1 MLQEDPKRT
10 HVPSE
15 PQLVVALYVATNQPM
30 VQPVGRAAQAAQG
43 AVVAVREG
51 AIFHVMV
58 ALTLAESGE
67 NIIYSAPPVE
77 QRDVQQ
83 ALEEA
88 LNFAE
93 SMGFIL
99 DGTGWANLDD
109 AHRAE
114 LLERT
119 PAFWPPADVE
129 EAAGPADVEE
139 AAVERPKT
147 DDPMQAV
154 ARLFAAFA
162 LLLFASCSGMSSEQ
176 RAQAAEIHQQLGDNL
191 LYQGD
196 AQGAIKEYLQSLDLD
211 ETPEA
216 HNGLGLIYWY
226 SLGRGDDG
234 AKEFKRALQMR
245 PDYSEAMTNLGALY
259 ISRNQFTD
267 AIPLLDKAAR
277 DPLYKTRTVA
287 QANLGWALYK
297 SGQPEKGIGEI
308 RGALAVAPKYCLGW
322 RQLGTIY
329 SEQSRLD
336 DASKAFGRYAEE
348 CPDVGDAHLL
358 FGKVLARQQRAKEAR
373 AEFERCAIPKQE
385 RDKPVASEC
394 ARFLKELGTP

>member
-10 HVPSE
+10 HVPAE
-15 PQLVVALYVATNQPM
+15 PQLIVALYVATNQPV
-30 VQPVGRAAQAAQG
+30 VQPMGRTAQAAQG

-51 AIFHVMV
+51 ASFHVMV

-67 NIIYSAPPVE
+67 NVIYSAPPVE
-77 QRDVQQ
+77 QREVQQ

-109 AHRAE
+109 AHRSE
-114 LLERT
+114 LLESI

-129 EAAGPADVEE
+129 EAPAG
-139 AAVERPKT
+139 RPRI

-162 LLLFASCSGMSSEQ
+162 LLLFASCSGMSAEQ

-196 AQGAIKEYLQSLDLD
+196 AQGAIKEYMQSLDLD

-226 SLGRGDDG
+226 SLGRPEDG
-234 AKEFKRALQMR
+234 AKEFRRALQMR

-259 ISRNQFTD
+259 ISRSQFTD

-329 SEQSRLD
+329 SEQGRLD
-336 DASKAFGRYAEE
+336 EASKAFGRYAEE

>member
-10 HVPSE
+10 HLAADPARIAAIYIS
-15 PQLVVALYVATNQPM
+15 TNQPV
-30 VQPVGRAAQAAQG
+30 VQPVGRAAQAAQA
-43 AVVAVREG
+43 AVVALREG
-51 AIFHVMV
+51 PVFRVVV

-67 NIIYSAPPVE
+67 NVIYAGGPVQ

-83 ALEEA
+83 SVEEA

-99 DGTGWANLDD
+99 DGTGWPNLDD

-129 EAAGPADVEE
+129 EAAA
-139 AAVERPKT
+139 ERPKSG
-147 DDPMQAV
+147 DPMQAV

-162 LLLFASCSGMSSEQ
+162 LLLLASCSGMSAEQ

-234 AKEFKRALQMR
+234 MKEFKRALQMR

-259 ISRNQFTD
+259 ISRTQFAD
-267 AIPLLDKAAR
+267 AIPLLEKAAR

-329 SEQSRLD
+329 SDQGRLD
-336 DASKAFGRYAEE
+336 QASRAFGRYAEE

>member
-10 HVPSE
+10 HLAADPARIAAIYIS
-15 PQLVVALYVATNQPM
+15 TNQPV
-30 VQPVGRAAQAAQG
+30 VQPVGRAAQAAQA
-43 AVVAVREG
+43 AVVALREG
-51 AIFHVMV
+51 PVFRVVV

-67 NIIYSAPPVE
+67 NVIYAGGPVQ

-83 ALEEA
+83 SVEEA

-99 DGTGWANLDD
+99 DGTGWPNLDD
-109 AHRAE
+109 AHKAE
-114 LLERT
+114 VLERT
-119 PAFWPPADVE
+119 PAFWPPAEVE
-129 EAAGPADVEE
+129 ETHQ
-139 AAVERPKT
+139 ERPKPA
-147 DDPMQAV
+147 DPMEVV
-154 ARLFAAFA
+154 ARLFAAFCV
-162 LLLFASCSGMSSEQ
+162 LLLVSCSGLSAEQ
-176 RAQAAEIHQQLGDNL
+176 RAQGSEIHQQLGDNL

-234 AKEFKRALQMR
+234 MKEFKRALQMR

-259 ISRNQFTD
+259 ISRTQFAD
-267 AIPLLDKAAR
+267 AIPLLEKAAR

-329 SEQSRLD
+329 SDQGRLD
-336 DASKAFGRYAEE
+336 QASRAFGRYAEE

>member
-10 HVPSE
+10 HVPAE
-15 PQLVVALYVATNQPM
+15 PQLIVALYVATNQPV
-30 VQPVGRAAQAAQG
+30 VQPVGRTAQAAQG

-51 AIFHVMV
+51 ATFQVMA

-67 NIIYSAPPVE
+67 NVIYSAPPVE
-77 QRDVQQ
+77 QREVQQ

-109 AHRAE
+109 AHRSE
-114 LLERT
+114 LLEST

-129 EAAGPADVEE
+129 EAPAEK
-139 AAVERPKT
+139 PQI

-162 LLLFASCSGMSSEQ
+162 LLLLASCSGMSAEQ

-196 AQGAIKEYLQSLDLD
+196 AQGAIKEYMQSLDLD

-226 SLGRGDDG
+226 SLGRPEDG

-259 ISRNQFTD
+259 ISRSQFTD

-336 DASKAFGRYAEE
+336 EASKAFGRYAEE

>member
-1 MLQEDPKRT
+1 
-10 HVPSE
+10 
-15 PQLVVALYVATNQPM
+15 
-30 VQPVGRAAQAAQG
+30 
-43 AVVAVREG
+43 
-51 AIFHVMV
+51 V
-58 ALTLAESGE
+58 ALTLVESGE
-67 NIIYSAPPVE
+67 NVIYSAPPVE

-129 EAAGPADVEE
+129 EAPP
-139 AAVERPKT
+139 ERPKAG
-147 DDPMQAV
+147 DPMQAV

-162 LLLFASCSGMSSEQ
+162 LLLSVSCSGMSAEQ

-196 AQGAIKEYLQSLDLD
+196 AQGAIKEYMQSLELD

-226 SLGRGDDG
+226 SLGRADDG

-245 PDYSEAMTNLGALY
+245 PDFSEAMTNLGALY

>member
-10 HVPSE
+10 YVP
-15 PQLVVALYVATNQPM
+15 PDAQRIAALYVATNQPV
-30 VQPVGRAAQAAQG
+30 VQPMGRPAQAAQ
-43 AVVAVREG
+43 ASVIAFREG
-51 AIFHVMV
+51 AVFHVIV

-67 NIIYSAPPVE
+67 NVIYAGEPVQ
-77 QRDVQQ
+77 QREVQQ
-83 ALEEA
+83 AVEEA

-129 EAAGPADVEE
+129 EAPA
-139 AAVERPKT
+139 ERAPI
-147 DDPMQAV
+147 DDPLQAV
-154 ARLFAAFA
+154 ARLFAAFCV
-162 LLLFASCSGMSSEQ
+162 LLLASCAGMSAEQ

-196 AQGAIKEYLQSLDLD
+196 AQGAMKEYLTSLDFD

-216 HNGLGLIYWY
+216 HLGMGVIYAW
-226 SLGRGDDG
+226 SLGRVQDG
-234 AKEFKRALQMR
+234 EKEFKRALQMR
-245 PDYSEAMTNLGALY
+245 PDYSEALTNLGAAYIQRGLY
-259 ISRNQFTD
+259 AD
-267 AIPLLDKAAR
+267 AVPLLEKAAR
-277 DPLYKTRTVA
+277 DPLYKSRVLA
-287 QANLGWALYK
+287 QSNLGWALYK
-297 SGQPEKGIGEI
+297 SGQAEKGVSEI
-308 RGALAVAPKYCLGW
+308 RAALSVAPKYCKGW
-322 RQLGTIY
+322 RQLGSIY
-329 SEQSRLD
+329 SEQSKLD
-336 DASKAFGRYAEE
+336 EAGKAFARYAEE
-348 CPDVGDAHLL
+348 CPEEGDAHLL

-373 AEFERCAIPKQE
+373 AEFERCAVPKQE

-394 ARFLKELGTP
+394 ARFLKELGTVSPN

>member
-10 HVPSE
+10 HLPADPARIAAIYIS
-15 PQLVVALYVATNQPM
+15 TNQPV
-30 VQPVGRAAQAAQG
+30 VQPIGRAAQAAQA
-43 AVVAVREG
+43 AVVALREG
-51 AIFHVMV
+51 PVYRVVV

-67 NIIYSAPPVE
+67 NVIYAGAPVQ

-83 ALEEA
+83 SVEEA
-88 LNFAE
+88 LTFAE

-109 AHRAE
+109 VHKGE

-119 PAFWPPADVE
+119 PAFWQPADVE
-129 EAAGPADVEE
+129 EMPQ
-139 AAVERPKT
+139 ERPKSA
-147 DDPMQAV
+147 DPMEAV
-154 ARLFAAFA
+154 ARLFAAFC
-162 LLLFASCSGMSSEQ
+162 LLLLISCSGLSAEQ
-176 RAQAAEIHQQLGDNL
+176 RAQGAEIHQQLGDNL

-196 AQGAIKEYLQSLDLD
+196 AQGALKEYLASLEFQ

-216 HNGLGLIYWY
+216 HNGVGLIYWY
-226 SLGRGDDG
+226 SLGRPEDG
-234 AKEFKRALQMR
+234 AKEFKRALEMR

-259 ISRNQFTD
+259 IARGQF
-267 AIPLLDKAAR
+267 AEAVPLLEKAAR

-287 QANLGWALYK
+287 QSNLGWALYK
-297 SGQPEKGIGEI
+297 SGQVEKGIGEI

-329 SEQSRLD
+329 SDQSKLD
-336 DASKAFGRYAEE
+336 QASQAYGRYAEE

-358 FGKVLARQQRAKEAR
+358 FGKILARQQRAKEAR
-373 AEFERCAIPKQE
+373 AEFERCAVPKQE
-385 RDKPVASEC
+385 KDKPVASEC
-394 ARFLKELGTP
+394 ARFLKELGAP

>member
-15 PQLVVALYVATNQPM
+15 PQLIVALYIATNQPM

-67 NIIYSAPPVE
+67 NVIYSAPPVE

-99 DGTGWANLDD
+99 DGTGW
-109 AHRAE
+109 
-114 LLERT
+114 
-119 PAFWPPADVE
+119 PPADVE

-139 AAVERPKT
+139 EAAEKPKT

-162 LLLFASCSGMSSEQ
+162 LLLFASCSGMSAEQ

-196 AQGAIKEYLQSLDLD
+196 AQGAIKEYMQSLDLD

-245 PDYSEAMTNLGALY
+245 PDFSEAMTNLGALY

-336 DASKAFGRYAEE
+336 DASNAFGRYAEE

-385 RDKPVASEC
+385 RDKPIASEC

>member
-10 HVPSE
+10 HVPAE
-15 PQLVVALYVATNQPM
+15 PQLIVALYVATNQPV
-30 VQPVGRAAQAAQG
+30 VQPVGRTAQAAQG

-51 AIFHVMV
+51 ATFQVMA

-67 NIIYSAPPVE
+67 NVIYSAPPVE
-77 QRDVQQ
+77 QREVQQ

-109 AHRAE
+109 AHKAE
-114 LLERT
+114 LIERT

-129 EAAGPADVEE
+129 EAPQQ
-139 AAVERPKT
+139 RPKVA
-147 DDPMQAV
+147 DPMEAV
-154 ARLFAAFA
+154 ARLFAAFSA
-162 LLLFASCSGMSSEQ
+162 LLMVSCSGMSAEQ
-176 RAQAAEIHQQLGDNL
+176 RAQGAEIHQQLGDNL

-196 AQGAIKEYLQSLDLD
+196 AQGAIKEYLQSLELD

-226 SLGRGDDG
+226 SLGRTDDG
-234 AKEFKRALQMR
+234 IKQFKRALEMR
-245 PDYSEAMTNLGALY
+245 PDYSDAMTNLGALY
-259 ISRNQFTD
+259 ISRGRFTD
-267 AIPLLDKAAR
+267 AIPLLEKAAR

-287 QANLGWALYK
+287 QSNLGWALYK
-297 SGQPEKGIGEI
+297 SGQAEKGIGEI

-329 SEQSRLD
+329 SEQGKLD
-336 DASKAFGRYAEE
+336 EAGKAFGRYAEE
-348 CPDVGDAHLL
+348 CPDKFDAHLML
-358 FGKVLARQQRAKEAR
+358 GKVLARQQRAKEAR
-373 AEFERCAIPKQE
+373 LEFERCAIPKQE
-385 RDKPVASEC
+385 QDKPVASEC
-394 ARFLKELGTP
+394 ARFLRELGSP